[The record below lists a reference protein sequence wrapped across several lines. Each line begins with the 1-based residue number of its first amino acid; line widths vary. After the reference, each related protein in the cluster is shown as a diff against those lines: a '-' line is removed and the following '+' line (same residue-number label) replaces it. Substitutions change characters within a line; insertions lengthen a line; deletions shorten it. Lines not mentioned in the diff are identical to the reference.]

1 MTAGLMFLAH
11 RMSDNM
17 DVLIRKDA
25 VRFVEPVDEDS
36 ILLYVDGVG
45 QIVTNT
51 YDLEG
56 FAMLVFADDS
66 RPPPTDPCQRV
77 RVLDVNM
84 AMGVFGS

>member
-11 RMSDNM
+11 RMSDNV

-25 VRFVEPVDEDS
+25 VRFVEPVDEYS
-36 ILLYVDGVG
+36 IRLYVDDVG

-56 FAMLVFADDS
+56 FAMLVIADD
-66 RPPPTDPCQRV
+66 RRQPPMPEVVSIFRDTQPRHDT
-77 RVLDVNM
+77 
-84 AMGVFGS
+84 